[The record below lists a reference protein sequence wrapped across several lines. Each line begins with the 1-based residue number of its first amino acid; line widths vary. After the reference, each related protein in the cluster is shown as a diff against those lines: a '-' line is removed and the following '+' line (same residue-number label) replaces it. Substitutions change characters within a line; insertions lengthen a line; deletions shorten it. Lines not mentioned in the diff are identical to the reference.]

1 MWEVHVIEKLA
12 EGRMLAYA
20 SGNFGKALVFG
31 GADLTILFL
40 LTDIL
45 DLGGKTAGSLMLAA
59 LCGDLVFDLIAA
71 RLVIRL
77 RRAGKGY
84 RWMVAIAA
92 IPCALA
98 FALLYAMPALGAR
111 QLWMLAAALLV
122 FRGAYAVIDV
132 PHNALMAQVT
142 SDSRAR
148 GRVSGY
154 RLLFS
159 TASALMV
166 ATVLTPLVQQAGSE
180 QAFDRLA
187 LTGAIASGLFALTMI
202 LCALTSGSGPSR
214 PMPRAEQDGI
224 RVPLRDP
231 MVIGMGLLAL
241 LTGFAAPAF
250 GRMLIYVGSY
260 VVHRPD
266 LVTTLLL
273 ALTVGQFAG
282 VILWTTV
289 TGRFSKSLLLAMGH
303 AVSATGLIAFSF
315 CLFWPA
321 ALMICAAIIGFG
333 LASVFMLP
341 WGLLADAVDVVE
353 WRHSRRFETGL
364 FAFYLVLVKA
374 SGAASI
380 SLIGW
385 TLGWLGYAPGQP
397 QSVPVQAGM
406 LGLGLGIPLAGSL
419 AAMLLMRRF
428 DLSHDRHGRLLRL
441 LNRRSQSGADPV
453 SGLKRG
459 LVKSSGDG
467 VTLTGGLALSAQ
479 ARQSMSRSMAAPAAV
494 RS

>member
-1 MWEVHVIEKLA
+1 VIQKPA

-40 LTDIL
+40 LTDVL
-45 DLGGKTAGSLMLAA
+45 GLGGTTAGWLMLAS
-59 LCGDLVFDLIAA
+59 LCGDLVFDLVAA
-71 RLVIRL
+71 RMVIRL
-77 RRAGKGY
+77 RDAGRGY
-84 RWMVAIAA
+84 RWMVAVAA
-92 IPCALA
+92 TPCALA
-98 FALLYAMPALGAR
+98 FALLYAMPVLGAR
-111 QLWMLAAALLV
+111 QLWMLAVALLV

-159 TASALMV
+159 TASALIV
-166 ATVLTPLVQQAGSE
+166 ATILAPLVQRAGDD
-180 QAFDRLA
+180 QAFGRLA
-187 LTGAIASGLFALTMI
+187 LTGAVAGGLFALTMI
-202 LCALTSGSGPSR
+202 LCAWTSGSGASR
-214 PMPRAEQDGI
+214 SAVRNLGRDGI

-241 LTGFAAPAF
+241 LTGFAAPTF
-250 GRMLIYVGSY
+250 GRMLLYIGRY
-260 VVHRPD
+260 VVDRAD
-266 LVTTLLL
+266 LVETLML
-273 ALTVGQFAG
+273 ALTAGQFAG
-282 VILWTTV
+282 VILWTAL
-289 TGRFSKSLLLAMGH
+289 TGRFSKSALLAAGH
-303 AVSATGLIAFSF
+303 GVSAAGLVAFSL
-315 CLFWPA
+315 CLPWPA
-321 ALMICAAIIGFG
+321 ALTACAGVIGFG

-353 WRHSRRFETGL
+353 WRGGRRFETGL
-364 FAFYLVLVKA
+364 FAYYLVVVKA
-374 SGAASI
+374 SGAAST

-385 TLGWLGYAPGQP
+385 TLGGLGYVPGTAQTAE
-397 QSVPVQAGM
+397 VQAGM
-406 LGLGLGIPLAGSL
+406 LGLGLGVPLVGSL
-419 AAMLLMRRF
+419 AAILLLRRF
-428 DLSHDRHGRLLRL
+428 DLGHARHGRLLAALERW
-441 LNRRSQSGADPV
+441 RQSGADPV

-459 LVKSSGDG
+459 LRKSSGDG
-467 VTLTGGLALSAQ
+467 VTLAGGRALSAQ

>member
-1 MWEVHVIEKLA
+1 MTRKLA
-12 EGRMLAYA
+12 EGRMMAYA

-40 LTDIL
+40 LTDVL
-45 DLGGKTAGSLMLAA
+45 GLGGTTAGWVMLAA
-59 LCGDLVFDLIAA
+59 LCGDLVFDLVAA

-77 RRAGKGY
+77 RHAGKGY

-92 IPCALA
+92 TPCALA
-98 FALLYAMPALGAR
+98 FALLYAMPVLGAR

-132 PHNALMAQVT
+132 PHNALMTQVT

-154 RLLFS
+154 RLFFS
-159 TASALMV
+159 TASALIV
-166 ATVLTPLVQQAGSE
+166 ATILTPLVQQAGSA
-180 QAFDRLA
+180 QAFDQLA
-187 LTGAIASGLFALTMI
+187 LTGAVAGGLFAVTMM
-202 LCALTSGSGPSR
+202 LCAWTSGGGQSR
-214 PMPRAEQDGI
+214 PVRPSAEQDGI

-250 GRMLIYVGSY
+250 GRMLLYIGSY

-266 LVTTLLL
+266 LVATLLL
-273 ALTVGQFAG
+273 ALTAGQFAG
-282 VILWTTV
+282 VLLWTAM

-303 AVSATGLIAFSF
+303 GVCAAGLVAFSL
-315 CLFWPA
+315 CLSWPV
-321 ALMICAAIIGFG
+321 ALMACAAVIGFG

-353 WRHSRRFETGL
+353 WRHGRRFETGL
-364 FAFYLVLVKA
+364 FAFYLVVVKA
-374 SGAASI
+374 SGAAST

-385 TLGWLGYAPGQP
+385 TLGWLRYVPAQP
-397 QSVPVQAGM
+397 QAVTVQAGM
-406 LGLGLGIPLAGSL
+406 LGLGLGIPLVGSL
-419 AAMLLMRRF
+419 AAILLMRRF
-428 DLSHDRHGRLLRL
+428 DLGHARHGRLLFAL
-441 LNRRSQSGADPV
+441 DRRRQSGADPV

-467 VTLTGGLALSAQ
+467 EILAGGLALSAQ